1 MSDHA
6 LFSPSSAHRWLV
18 CAGSVALAKDL
29 PDPSSKYADEG
40 TLAHALAAQ
49 CLSTGTDA
57 RGFVGGVNLPEN
69 PELHDKVITPE
80 MATDVQVYIDNI
92 RERVGDGELR
102 VEQKVDFSKWVGHP
116 NQTGTA
122 DALILSADG
131 THLIVADLK
140 FGRGVPVYAEENP
153 QLMLYALGALE
164 RYELVADITHVVLE
178 VHQPRL
184 QHLDQWKVSIE
195 DLHAFAQK
203 AEAAVATSLDVLA
216 IVEGGGTVGS
226 NDLLDGEHC
235 RFCKAKAT
243 CPKLSASVQLAVG
256 DFENLDEKTA
266 LEKVSA
272 FTLANLAQ
280 AMSSVDLIEQWCSAV
295 RAEVERKLLA
305 GDSVEGWKLVQGKR
319 GNREWVD
326 PVEAEAYFRK
336 ACRHDEIYKS
346 VLLTPTQI
354 EKRTK
359 PWIDDEGNERK
370 PILGPRQL
378 KTFATMVTQSNGK
391 ASVAPETD
399 KRPALVIPK
408 FEALTGA
415 DDLC

>member
-1 MSDHA
+1 M
-6 LFSPSSAHRWLV
+6 V
-18 CAGSVALAKDL
+18 CAGSIALSVDA

-49 CLSTGTDA
+49 CLTDGTDA
-57 RGFVGGVNLPEN
+57 RVFVGMPLN
-69 PELHDKVITPE
+69 DQIITPE
-80 MATDVQVYIDNI
+80 MAADVQVYIDNI

-102 VEQKVDFSKWVGHP
+102 VEQKVDFSHWVGHP

-122 DALILSADG
+122 DALILSKDG
-131 THLIVADLK
+131 TKLTVADLK
-140 FGRGVPVYAEENP
+140 FGRGVPVYAEQNE
-153 QLMLYALGALE
+153 QLMLYALGALD
-164 RYELVADITHVVLE
+164 RYELVANITHVVLE

-184 QHLDQWKVSIE
+184 QHLDSWEVSLE

-203 AEAAVATSLDVLA
+203 AEAAVSNALDVLA
-216 IVEGGGTVGS
+216 IVEGGGTVGAG
-226 NDLLDGEHC
+226 DLVDGQHC

-256 DFENLDEKTA
+256 DFENLDATA

-295 RAEVERKLLA
+295 RSEVERKLLA

-346 VLLTPTQI
+346 TLLSPAQI
-354 EKRTK
+354 EKRAK

-370 PILGPRQL
+370 PILGPRQM
-378 KTFATMVTQSNGK
+378 KTFAAMVTQSNGK